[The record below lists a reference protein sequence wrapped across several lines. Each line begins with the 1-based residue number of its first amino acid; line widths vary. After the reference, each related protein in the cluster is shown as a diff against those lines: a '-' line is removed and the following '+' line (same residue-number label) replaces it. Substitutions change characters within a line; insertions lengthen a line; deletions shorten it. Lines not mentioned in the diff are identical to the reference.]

1 MVTDWT
7 SFKEEF
13 KIYIITTVGLFTNST
28 PQICF
33 DLDRFL
39 IRQYNS
45 ILSKNKL
52 GLSQIEMLMALST
65 FIDILE
71 SKQKIDVNI
80 FTKDIIIYLN
90 VLIDTKHIQI
100 NPFSNIFKEI
110 TNYHFNNN
118 KYVIEI

>member
-13 KIYIITTVGLFTNST
+13 KIYIITTVGLFTYST

-39 IRQYNS
+39 QRQYNS
-45 ILSKNKL
+45 LLTKNKL

>member
-13 KIYIITTVGLFTNST
+13 KIYIITTVGLFTYST

-39 IRQYNS
+39 LRQYNS
-45 ILSKNKL
+45 LLIKNKL

-80 FTKDIIIYLN
+80 FSKDIIIYLN

-110 TNYHFNNN
+110 TNYHINNN

>member
-1 MVTDWT
+1 
-7 SFKEEF
+7 
-13 KIYIITTVGLFTNST
+13 
-28 PQICF
+28 
-33 DLDRFL
+33 
-39 IRQYNS
+39 
-45 ILSKNKL
+45 
-52 GLSQIEMLMALST
+52 MLMALST

-80 FTKDIIIYLN
+80 FSKDIIIYLN

-110 TNYHFNNN
+110 TNYHINYN

>member
-13 KIYIITTVGLFTNST
+13 KVYILTTVGLFTYSK

-39 IRQYNS
+39 FKQYNNV
-45 ILSKNKL
+45 LSKSKL

-80 FTKDIIIYLN
+80 FSKDIIIYLN

-110 TNYHFNNN
+110 TNYHINNN